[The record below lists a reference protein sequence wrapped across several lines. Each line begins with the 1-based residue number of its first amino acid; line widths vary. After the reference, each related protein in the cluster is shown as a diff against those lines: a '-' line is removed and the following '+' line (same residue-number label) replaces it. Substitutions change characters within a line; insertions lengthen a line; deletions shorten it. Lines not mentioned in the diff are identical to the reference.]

1 MFSGG
6 YRSRTLVENE
16 LIDNMELTIRKI
28 LDWFKYNNHKANIPK
43 WQFFLLSYNSYYL
56 HKL

>member
-6 YRSRTLVENE
+6 GWYRSRRLVENE

-28 LDWFKYNNHKANIPK
+28 FD
-43 WQFFLLSYNSYYL
+43 
-56 HKL
+56 

>member
-1 MFSGG
+1 MFSGGG

-28 LDWFKYNNHKANIPK
+28 FD
-43 WQFFLLSYNSYYL
+43 
-56 HKL
+56 

>member
-6 YRSRTLVENE
+6 GGWYSRRLVENE

-28 LDWFKYNNHKANIPK
+28 FD
-43 WQFFLLSYNSYYL
+43 
-56 HKL
+56 

>member
-28 LDWFKYNNHKANIPK
+28 LDWFKYNNLKANAPK
-43 WQFFLLSYNSYYL
+43 WQFFLLSYNSYY
-56 HKL
+56 KP

>member
-6 YRSRTLVENE
+6 GWYSRRLVENE

-28 LDWFKYNNHKANIPK
+28 FD
-43 WQFFLLSYNSYYL
+43 
-56 HKL
+56 

>member
-28 LDWFKYNNHKANIPK
+28 LDWFKYNNLKANAPK

>member
-1 MFSGG
+1 MFSGGGG

-28 LDWFKYNNHKANIPK
+28 FD
-43 WQFFLLSYNSYYL
+43 
-56 HKL
+56 